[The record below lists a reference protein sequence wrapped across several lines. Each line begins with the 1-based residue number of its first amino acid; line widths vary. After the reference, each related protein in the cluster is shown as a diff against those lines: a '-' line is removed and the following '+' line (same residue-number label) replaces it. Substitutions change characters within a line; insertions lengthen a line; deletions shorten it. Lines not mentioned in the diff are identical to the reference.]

1 MQILAQSP
9 KKNAEKVWWHRK
21 LIIISFNYYL
31 NKMLKSSKSK
41 TVPAEH
47 KKKAGEKTKKTN
59 KLVFYAVWSKPRGGD
74 ALRAPAWRKKC
85 AKICAFLEEGA
96 QHVQKSERISTRMTK
111 LQKLHKNIKKMPPN
125 FQKLYG
131 FKRCIPIWK
140 KKNKNKKMQN
150 IVKMVKNAKKQGKS
164 RKNASK
170 SKKNALRKPPCPY
183 LKLPPRQK
191 KPLGFSTQCRTEA

>member
-1 MQILAQSP
+1 
-9 KKNAEKVWWHRK
+9 
-21 LIIISFNYYL
+21 
-31 NKMLKSSKSK
+31 MLKSSKSK

-47 KKKAGEKTKKTN
+47 KKKAGEKTKKN
-59 KLVFYAVWSKPRGGD
+59 QQARFLCSLVKTQGGGC
-74 ALRAPAWRKKC
+74 ATGASLTQKC